1 MQCTWL
7 GGLLY
12 TLLLTISLVTAR
24 PSTKSSRHSMDRRSV
39 NSQTKRDINLAA
51 VCTTLCKKAR
61 GGSLCNCSTR
71 HFIGKRV
78 STQDP
83 IFMREVKHNLSSKSA
98 AMAKN
103 EIYNR
108 LLLSLAR
115 KERLT
120 SDNARPVKD
129 AIDTFYSHVPNRNMR
144 TIKAYKLL
152 KSIAAFR

>member
-1 MQCTWL
+1 
-7 GGLLY
+7 
-12 TLLLTISLVTAR
+12 
-24 PSTKSSRHSMDRRSV
+24 
-39 NSQTKRDINLAA
+39 
-51 VCTTLCKKAR
+51 
-61 GGSLCNCSTR
+61 
-71 HFIGKRV
+71 
-78 STQDP
+78 
-83 IFMREVKHNLSSKSA
+83 
-98 AMAKN
+98 MAKN